1 MTTKLSYEELRQRA
15 TEQARLAERKQRIL
29 DLSPAIIYTC
39 SIGETYPATFI
50 SKNVKSVLGYK
61 PLDFTS
67 NPNFWAEHIHPEDH
81 ERVFAE
87 LPSLFEHGRHIH
99 EYRFLAKDGNYRWI
113 RDELNLIVD
122 DQGNEQEIIGYLIDI
137 TENKRVEKKLRESET
152 RLSLLV
158 QQSPMGI
165 VTWDTEFRVVDW
177 NKASEKIFGYSREE
191 ATGKHAEFIVP
202 MESREPVDQIWQ
214 NLLELQ
220 GGKRSTN
227 ENITKDGETILC
239 EWFNAPVVNDRNEVI
254 SVLSLVQDITEQKN
268 IEEQLQQAQ
277 KMEAIGTLA
286 GGIAHDFN
294 NILSVIIGFSEMAKI
309 QIEAGEKPLEDLNQ
323 ISTAGKR
330 AAKLVEQILAFS
342 RQTDHQSKPLYPH
355 LIIKESMKMLRS
367 SLPTTVSL
375 QEEIDSQCGAIMAD
389 STNIH
394 QIVMNLCTN
403 ALHALENEKGRISI
417 KLCREEV
424 QAADINESDVSPGE
438 FIVLSVTDSGVG
450 IDKAILDQIFDPYF
464 TTKEKGK
471 GTGLGLAVI
480 YGIVRDYKGFIR
492 VESILNEGTTFHVYF
507 PALKNN
513 KASHAE
519 VEAAILMPRGSE
531 RIMVVDDEK
540 GIVSLSIETL
550 THLGYTVT
558 GITSSEEALEKIN
571 ANPASFDLIITDQT
585 MPNLTGVELAQEILT
600 IRPDMPIMLCTG
612 YSSVISEQD
621 ALAIGIKKYVR
632 KPCSAVMLARNVREV
647 LDNG

>member
-15 TEQARLAERKQRIL
+15 TEHARLAERKQRIL

-137 TENKRVEKKLRESET
+137 TENKRLEKKLRESET

-214 NLLELQ
+214 NLLELR

-254 SVLSLVQDITEQKN
+254 NVLSLVQNITEQKN
-268 IEEQLQQAQ
+268 IEKQLQQAQ

-294 NILSVIIGFSEMAKI
+294 NILSVIIGFAEMAKI

-480 YGIVRDYKGFIR
+480 YGIVKDYKGFIR

-571 ANPASFDLIITDQT
+571 ATPASFDLVITDQT
-585 MPNLTGVELAQEILT
+585 MPNLAGVELAQEILK

-621 ALAIGIKKYVR
+621 ALAIGIKKYIR